1 MYLNSFF
8 LKSNTFQVSIF
19 LGFIISLGLFFRLN
33 YVDYEIPL
41 TLDSLR
47 YFLLGMDISILGNLP
62 EYYNRANS
70 GWPLFLSVVFQM
82 SDSENYL
89 DYMAIQRTCTIF
101 FSLITSVSMYFLA
114 RKFFKKEIAILGASF
129 FIFSPFIVENSL
141 LGINDSLFLFLTTT
155 YLGLF
160 FSQRKFNV
168 LISFIVLGL
177 STLVRY
183 ESLLLII
190 PTIII
195 FLFKY
200 KNSDFKKY
208 LVVGLILFLLV
219 IVPVSIWKI
228 QMGIPDGITSHLF
241 DGATVVINENNI
253 NSNTS
258 DRFDFFRGIIETP
271 KFIGFSLLPLCFI
284 FVPYS
289 IVNLIKKH
297 DINFRYLIFVG
308 IFSLIPAFYAYSR
321 GFEEIRY
328 VLFILPIVIISS
340 LFLIEK
346 IDSRIKKNGL
356 VVIILITVMILSS
369 FVHLELR
376 QQDYEYEKEAIE
388 VARYVSTLPGIINDY
403 GSESHYVEVMELENV
418 FFPVLS
424 TDINFQKKIVYVSEE
439 TIEEIHE
446 YLKNGKLS
454 YFGITESKSNNN
466 PVLKEIY
473 MEKSSD
479 FEKIYDST
487 QTNTKFKIKIFQLI
501 DED

>member
-1 MYLNSFF
+1 MYLNNFF

-89 DYMAIQRTCTIF
+89 DYMVIQRTCTIF
-101 FSLITSVSMYFLA
+101 FSLVTSVSMYFLA

-168 LISFIVLGL
+168 LISFIILGL

-200 KNSDFKKY
+200 KNSDFRKY

-289 IVNLIKKH
+289 VVNLIKKH

-328 VLFILPIVIISS
+328 ALFVLPVLIIAALFLVEKLNNYIKQDGLIVISLIVLIIISS
-340 LFLIEK
+340 VIYLDFRA
-346 IDSRIKKNGL
+346 IDS
-356 VVIILITVMILSS
+356 
-369 FVHLELR
+369 
-376 QQDYEYEKEAIE
+376 EYEKEVVD
-388 VARYVSTLPGIINDY
+388 VARFVSNLPGKINDY
-403 GSESHYVEVMELENV
+403 GPESYYVEIIDLERKS
-418 FFPVLS
+418 FPILS
-424 TDINFQKKIVYVSEE
+424 TDIDFQKKVVNVSGSS
-439 TIEEIHE
+439 IEEIV
-446 YLKNGKLS
+446 KNFQNKQVA
-454 YFGITESKSNNN
+454 YIGITEKNSFSNT
-466 PVLKEIY
+466 LLEEIY
-473 MEKSSD
+473 AEKNSD
-479 FEKIYDST
+479 FKKIYDS
-487 QTNTKFKIKIFQLI
+487 NDIHKKFKIKIFQI
-501 DED
+501 DTNE